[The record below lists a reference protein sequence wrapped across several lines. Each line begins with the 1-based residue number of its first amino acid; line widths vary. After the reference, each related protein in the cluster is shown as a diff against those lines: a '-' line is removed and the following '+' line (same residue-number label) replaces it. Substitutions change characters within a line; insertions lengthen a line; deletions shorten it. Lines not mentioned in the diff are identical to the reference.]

1 MTNRPISAK
10 GPVVAAGAVITRQG
24 DDGPEYLLIYR
35 DYRDDWTFP
44 KGKLDPGEHV
54 VAAAV
59 REVRE
64 ETGFAIRLG
73 APLPNS
79 NYSSRGTPKTVYY
92 WNAEYLEGEFEPNEE
107 VVEIA
112 WLPYAAARERLTW
125 PHDKEILDAANQ
137 SVPTVA
143 FAIMRHTQAMKRA
156 QWKSSG
162 ELHSDIDASRP
173 LTAVGRMQAAGL
185 VGVLAAFGI
194 EKLHSSDSRRCR
206 DTLNPY
212 ASAREISIKL
222 EKSVSEERH
231 KEHPEK
237 VTKRVGEL
245 AESKKNLVLCTH
257 RPVMPTV
264 FDALKEIYRTTELG
278 KKDFDPTL
286 TPGSIVIIH
295 RAIPDLT
302 NAVAVER
309 HIL

>member
-1 MTNRPISAK
+1 MTSKANIL
-10 GPVVAAGAVITRQG
+10 AAGAVITRPG
-24 DDGPEYLLIYR
+24 ESGREYLLIYR

-44 KGKLDPGEHV
+44 KGKLDPGEHI

-64 ETGFAIRLG
+64 ETGYAIRLG
-73 APLPNS
+73 APLPS
-79 NYSSRGTPKTVYY
+79 SEYSSRGTPKTVRY
-92 WNAEYLEGEFEPNEE
+92 WNAEYLEGEFEPNDE

-112 WLPYAAARERLTW
+112 WLPFEQARERLTW
-125 PHDKEILDAANQ
+125 PHDKEILDAAEKAI
-137 SVPTVA
+137 PTVA
-143 FAIMRHTQAMKRA
+143 LVIMRHTQAMKRTE
-156 QWKSSG
+156 WKTSG

-173 LTAVGRMQAAGL
+173 LTAVGRMQAANM

-222 EKSVSEERH
+222 EKSLSEERH
-231 KEHPEK
+231 KENPEK
-237 VTKRVGEL
+237 AMKRISEL
-245 AESKKNLVLCTH
+245 MESKKNTVLCTH

-264 FDALKEIYRTTELG
+264 FETLKSTYRRDEFT
-278 KKDFDPTL
+278 KKEFDPTL
-286 TPGSIVIIH
+286 TPGSIVVIH
-295 RAIPDLT
+295 REVGNLN
-302 NAVAVER
+302 NAVAIER